1 MSNELLLNIAI
12 ESAKKAGVEVMKYYL
27 DQSFTAYSKADESP
41 VTSADIASNDILMD
55 RLKSLTPDI
64 PIISEEVGAVP
75 FEQRKS
81 WDRYWLLDPIDGTGE
96 FIIGSGDFAVNIAL
110 IENGWPSLGVI
121 YAPAHGVTYYAQNQ
135 LGAFKDCHLNNMDL
149 QGVLQK
155 EQLNNGQSNQ
165 KINVAL
171 YDEKRQINIA
181 ISRRQKLELMTQYL
195 HDEYDFSHVAL
206 GSCSLKNCLIAEG
219 GADCYL
225 RIGVTGEWDTG
236 ASQCILEQAG
246 GTIINSEFNPLSYNQ
261 RESLLNPD
269 FLSLGNQNIPW
280 QQVIKAHRQIY

>member
-1 MSNELLLNIAI
+1 MSMSDEKLLNIALD
-12 ESAKKAGVEVMKYYL
+12 SAKKAGVEVMKYYR
-27 DQSFTAYSKADESP
+27 DQSFIANIKSDNSP

-55 RLKSLTPDI
+55 QLQTLTPDI
-64 PIISEEVGAVP
+64 PIISEEVGTVP
-75 FEQRKS
+75 LAKRKN
-81 WDRYWLLDPIDGTGE
+81 WQRYWLLDPIDGTGE

-110 IENGWPSLGVI
+110 IENGLPSLGVI
-121 YAPAHGVTYYAQNQ
+121 HAPDHRLTYYAQNN
-135 LGAFKDCHLNNMDL
+135 LGAFKERNLKSSDSSH
-149 QGVLQK
+149 Q
-155 EQLNNGQSNQ
+155 
-165 KINVAL
+165 IHVAD
-171 YDEKRQINIA
+171 YQESRRIKVAISKRQRI
-181 ISRRQKLELMTQYL
+181 ELMGQYL
-195 HDEYDFSHVAL
+195 NKAYDFDHVAL

-246 GTIINSEFNPLSYNQ
+246 GTIIDSEFNPLTYNK

-280 QQVIKAHRQIY
+280 EQVIKAHRKTYSD